1 MNMHFTCLKF
11 SHKRYSLHHH
21 KIHMTEQLE
30 IMMRTYRFR
39 QSCLPVKYMYL
50 ISRNEVSV
58 QIDKVCLGHNSVRMK
73 MASVKYTMKHVS
85 YDSTGNVHEVHM
97 QINKN
102 SQVVK
107 RTECISKRKMFKKY
121 H

>member
-1 MNMHFTCLKF
+1 
-11 SHKRYSLHHH
+11 
-21 KIHMTEQLE
+21 
-30 IMMRTYRFR
+30 
-39 QSCLPVKYMYL
+39 MYL

-58 QIDKVCLGHNSVRMK
+58 QIDNVCLGHNSVRMK

-121 H
+121 HWMLMLREWSSHYNDWMIHVCVKFL